1 MSVKINS
8 DHSHEHDQDHDS
20 NRKTNQAETI
30 NDLNDKMKILKDLW
44 PSLTSFTF
52 LVLGLLADHV
62 FKLEFFKESIRFV
75 WYMMAYLPVAV
86 PVIKESYQGLLSR
99 SFFTE
104 FTLMFLA
111 TIGAFALGEYPEA
124 VAVMLFYAIGELFQ
138 MAAINRAKSNMKALL
153 DVRPSSASVLKNNS
167 YIEMKP
173 ELVIVGDTVQVKNG
187 ESVPLD
193 GILLNEAGTFNTSAL
208 TGESAPRSNVKGEV
222 VFAGMINLGQ
232 VIELKVTKIF
242 NDSSIARIL
251 DLVQNAT
258 AKKAKTELLI
268 RRLAKIYT
276 PIVFFAAVSL
286 VVIPWLFFNN
296 FDFNIWLYRALV
308 FLVISCPCALVISIP
323 LGYFGGIGASSRH
336 GILFKGSNYLDTM
349 TKVNMIVMDK
359 TGTLTAGVFKV
370 QKIESVHFKEDQFV
384 EIVSALESKSTH
396 PIAIAITQHVKG
408 TNSFSANN
416 VEEISGHGLKGQVN
430 EYAVLAGNTKLLK
443 KFNISYPEGV
453 DKIIESIVVVA
464 IDGTYAG
471 YISVA
476 DQIKPDA
483 QQAVKKMHDLGLK
496 TMMLSGDKKSITEK
510 VAQQVGVDFAFGDLL
525 PEDKVHELEKLKKD
539 KSNIIVFVG
548 DGINDA
554 PVLALSDVGMAMG
567 GLGSDAAIETANVI
581 IQNDQ
586 PSKIITAIHIAK
598 ATRRIVLQNI
608 TLAFTVKVVVLI
620 LGAGGLATMWEAV
633 FADVGVAL
641 LAILNAIRIQKMK
654 FE

>member
-1 MSVKINS
+1 MAIKIKS
-8 DHSHEHDQDHDS
+8 DHDHSQENEKDGFVLGS
-20 NRKTNQAETI
+20 SS
-30 NDLNDKMKILKDLW
+30 DYKMKFLKNLW

-52 LVLGLLADHV
+52 LVLGLLADHI
-62 FKLEFFKESIRFV
+62 FKLEFFKGNIRFV
-75 WYMMAYLPVAV
+75 WYLLAYLPVAV
-86 PVIKESYQGLLSR
+86 PVIKEAYLGLLSR

-111 TIGAFALGEYPEA
+111 TLGAFALGEYPEA
-124 VAVMLFYAIGELFQ
+124 VAVMLFYAIGEQFQ
-138 MAAINRAKSNMKALL
+138 LGAINRAKSNIKALL
-153 DVRPSSASVLKNNS
+153 DVRPSSASVLKDNA

-173 ELVIVGDTVQVKNG
+173 ELVNIGDTVQVKNG

-193 GILLNEAGTFNTSAL
+193 GILLNETGSFNTIAL
-208 TGESAPRSNVKGEV
+208 TGESAPRSSLKGEA
-222 VFAGMINLGQ
+222 VFAGMINLGK
-232 VIELKVTKIF
+232 VIEIKVTKIF
-242 NDSSIARIL
+242 SDSSISRIL
-251 DLVQNAT
+251 ELVQNAT

-276 PIVFFAAVSL
+276 PIVFFAAISL
-286 VVIPWLFFNN
+286 VIFPWLFDNN

-323 LGYFGGIGASSRH
+323 LGYFGGIGAASRH

-370 QKIESVHFKEDQFV
+370 QKIESVHFKEEQFV

-396 PIAIAITQHVKG
+396 PIAIAITQHIKG

-443 KFNISYPEGV
+443 KFSISYPKEV

-464 IDGTYAG
+464 IDGAYAG

-525 PEDKVHELEKLKKD
+525 PEDKVRELEKLKKD

-554 PVLALSDVGMAMG
+554 PVLALSDVGIAMG

-598 ATRRIVLQNI
+598 VTRRIVLQNI
-608 TLAFTVKVVVLI
+608 TLAFTVKIVVLI

-633 FADVGVAL
+633 FADVGVAF

-654 FE
+654 F

>member
-52 LVLGLLADHV
+52 LVFGLLADHV
-62 FKLEFFKESIRFV
+62 FKLEFFKGNIRFI
-75 WYMMAYLPVAV
+75 WYLMAYLPVAV

-111 TIGAFALGEYPEA
+111 TLGAFALGEYPEA

-138 MAAINRAKSNMKALL
+138 MAAINRAKSNIKALL

-193 GILLNEAGTFNTSAL
+193 GILLNETGTFNTSAL

-408 TNSFSANN
+408 TNSFSANT

-510 VAQQVGVDFAFGDLL
+510 VAQQVAVDFAFGDLL
-525 PEDKVHELEKLKKD
+525 PEDKVRELEKLKKD

-554 PVLALSDVGMAMG
+554 PVLALSDVGIAMG

>member
-8 DHSHEHDQDHDS
+8 DQGHENDKDHDH
-20 NRKTNQAETI
+20 NRETNQAESI
-30 NDLNDKMKILKDLW
+30 NDSNDKMRILKHLW

-62 FKLEFFKESIRFV
+62 FKLEFFKGSIRFI
-75 WYMMAYLPVAV
+75 WYLMAYLPVAV
-86 PVIKESYQGLLSR
+86 PVIKESYQGFLSR

-111 TIGAFALGEYPEA
+111 TLGALALGEYPEA

-138 MAAINRAKSNMKALL
+138 MAAINRAKSNIKALL

-167 YIEMKP
+167 YIEMSP

-193 GILLNEAGTFNTSAL
+193 GILLNETGTFNTSAL

-408 TNSFSANN
+408 TNSFIANN

-443 KFNISYPEGV
+443 KFNISYPQEV

-464 IDGTYAG
+464 IDGAYAG

-525 PEDKVHELEKLKKD
+525 PEDKVRELEKLKKD
-539 KSNIIVFVG
+539 KSKIIVFVG

-554 PVLALSDVGMAMG
+554 PVLALSDVGIAMG